1 MHHLTASEAPFL
13 NSRIRDSSMKTENA
27 KCSSGTW
34 KSFSNSLLSC
44 VHNEGPQG
52 ETVAIRR
59 EAAHLLQPPLSVKL
73 KRSERSESLGDVA
86 SFFRNK
92 NIELQQEQTSTSVV
106 LFLSFLLRNRSVP
119 VRQINTVSF
128 FFFSGEKKKKKAA
141 NVALLEAVQRANKV
155 FRVWI
160 CFSRAKHPAP
170 ASGQPA
176 LWCLCRRF
184 HLGANTILRLSL
196 SPHTAATERQ
206 GGRERENGGKKW
218 ES

>member
-1 MHHLTASEAPFL
+1 MTYSQEERLEVVAGEKNALLKAVKQRDFFLHHLTASEAPFL

-44 VHNEGPQG
+44 VHNKGPQG

-128 FFFSGEKKKKKAA
+128 FFFSGEKKKK
-141 NVALLEAVQRANKV
+141 E
-155 FRVWI
+155 
-160 CFSRAKHPAP
+160 S
-170 ASGQPA
+170 S
-176 LWCLCRRF
+176 
-184 HLGANTILRLSL
+184 
-196 SPHTAATERQ
+196 ERSFI
-206 GGRERENGGKKW
+206 GGCP

>member
-1 MHHLTASEAPFL
+1 
-13 NSRIRDSSMKTENA
+13 MKTENA

-34 KSFSNSLLSC
+34 KSFSNSFLSC

-59 EAAHLLQPPLSVKL
+59 EAARLLQPPLSVKL

-128 FFFSGEKKKKKAA
+128 FFFQGKKKKRK
-141 NVALLEAVQRANKV
+141 QRTQLY
-155 FRVWI
+155 W
-160 CFSRAKHPAP
+160 
-170 ASGQPA
+170 
-176 LWCLCRRF
+176 
-184 HLGANTILRLSL
+184 RLSREL
-196 SPHTAATERQ
+196 TKCFVSGFVSQGQSIQRRPAGSLLCGVCAEDFIWELTPFCGCRSLRTPLPRTDRAGEKERM
-206 GGRERENGGKKW
+206 GGKNGKVKRK
-218 ES
+218 